1 MNAKKF
7 SDAMSELDTK
17 YVDEALNYKKKTKKP
32 AWVKWGVMAACLCLI
47 ICVAAI
53 PHLLGGSN
61 PPVSGDLA
69 PMIYVNDKLY
79 QYADSQPNLTDK
91 ESRFI
96 YLGEIKS
103 KVSSSQEPKENF
115 QANDDIVGAA
125 VYQYKNDIVV
135 QIDGEYYL
143 YKDMTN
149 LGDETVE
156 FDGQLFNKAD
166 LSKGTLEWLEWY
178 NSLPPEEQLA
188 VNSIPADLYTNDGV
202 ETIDSD
208 AEK

>member
-1 MNAKKF
+1 MNVKKF

-17 YVDEALNYKKKTKKP
+17 YVDEALNYKKKMKKP
-32 AWVKWGVMAACLCLI
+32 AWIKWGVMAACLCLI
-47 ICVAAI
+47 ICVATI
-53 PHLLGGSN
+53 PHLLSGSN

-91 ESRFI
+91 ESQFI
-96 YLGEIKS
+96 YLGEIES
-103 KVSSSQEPKENF
+103 RVSSSQEPKENF
-115 QANDDIVGAA
+115 QANDDIVGAT

-143 YKDMTN
+143 YQDITN
-149 LGDETVE
+149 LGNETVE

-166 LSKGTLEWLEWY
+166 LSKETLEWLEWY

>member
-17 YVDEALNYKKKTKKP
+17 YVDEALNYKKKMKKP
-32 AWVKWGVMAACLCLI
+32 AWIKWGVMAACLCLI
-47 ICVAAI
+47 ICVATI
-53 PHLLGGSN
+53 PRLLSGSN

-91 ESRFI
+91 ESQFI
-96 YLGEIKS
+96 YLGEIES

-115 QANDDIVGAA
+115 QANDDIVGAT

-135 QIDGEYYL
+135 QTDGEFYL

-149 LGDETVE
+149 LGNETVE

-166 LSKGTLEWLEWY
+166 LSKETLEWLEWY

-208 AEK
+208 AEE

>member
-1 MNAKKF
+1 MNVKKF

-17 YVDEALNYKKKTKKP
+17 YVDEALNYKKKMKKP
-32 AWVKWGVMAACLCLI
+32 AWIKWGVMAACLCLI
-47 ICVAAI
+47 ICVATI
-53 PHLLGGSN
+53 PHLLSGSN

-79 QYADSQPNLTDK
+79 QYAYSQPNLTDK
-91 ESRFI
+91 ESQFI
-96 YLGEIKS
+96 YLGEIES
-103 KVSSSQEPKENF
+103 SVSSSQEPKENF
-115 QANDDIVGAA
+115 QANDDIVGAT

-143 YKDMTN
+143 YQDITN
-149 LGDETVE
+149 LGNETVE

-166 LSKGTLEWLEWY
+166 LSKETLEWLEWY